1 MIRAMMYVLAAA
13 LAGDLITHGLGLSI
27 PGPAVGM
34 ALMGFSFCAAGGV
47 DKDIE
52 RLFDAVAPHFPIFFI
67 PAAVGFVAS
76 LDILAA
82 EWLAVSI
89 AILFSTVLAIAAT
102 GLIFQALLGVTE
114 KEYAT

>member
-1 MIRAMMYVLAAA
+1 MIRAITYVLAAA
-13 LAGDLITHGLGLSI
+13 LAGDLVVRALGLPI

-34 ALMGFSFCAAGGV
+34 AVMGLGFYASGGV
-47 DKDIE
+47 DSDIE

-82 EWLAVSI
+82 EWLAVSV
-89 AILFSTVLAIAAT
+89 AILFSTVLAIAAV
-102 GLIFQALLGVTE
+102 GLIFEALIRLTA
-114 KEYAT
+114 KECTA